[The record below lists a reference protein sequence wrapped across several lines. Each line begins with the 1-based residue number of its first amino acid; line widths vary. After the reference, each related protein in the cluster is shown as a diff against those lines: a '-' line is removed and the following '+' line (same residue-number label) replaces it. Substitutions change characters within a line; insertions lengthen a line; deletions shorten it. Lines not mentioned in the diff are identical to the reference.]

1 MTDTLTAT
9 PDALTRLGWTDA
21 DARHTEGTTTPAR
34 VVVQHGTVCD
44 VLLPSADGTLTAH
57 TAPTTPA
64 LPVTP
69 VAGDWVG
76 LGADGRIH
84 TVAPRRAVLTRSGGH
99 GHGRQILA
107 ANIDTVLVVVPLA
120 GGLNAAM
127 VERLSVM
134 AWDSGAQPVLVLSK
148 SDTTDDAGARDTDT
162 AELLSPG
169 VPVIPVS
176 VRTGDGLDTL
186 RSHLGPGTTAVMLG
200 PSGAGKTSLLNA
212 LEGTTEAVA
221 EVGRSGGRHT
231 TTTRRLH
238 LLASGGVLLDIPGIR
253 SLEVAAG
260 REAVDDVFTDIAA
273 LADHCRYADC
283 GHDGDGGCAVTEGLL
298 TGALSPDRLATWRK
312 LQGEI
317 AYRRRREDPA
327 EMADM
332 RRQWKAVSKQAR
344 RNGRR

>member
-1 MTDTLTAT
+1 MTDTLTA
-9 PDALTRLGWTDA
+9 PAALARLGWTDT
-21 DARHTEGTTTPAR
+21 DTPYTSGTTTAAR
-34 VVVQHGTVCD
+34 VVVHHGTVCD
-44 VLLPSADGTLTAH
+44 VLRPEPDGTLTAH
-57 TAPTTPA
+57 TAPITPT

-69 VAGDWVG
+69 VAGDWVE
-76 LGADGRIH
+76 LGADGRVH
-84 TVAPRRAVLTRSGGH
+84 AVAPRRAVLTRSGAGH
-99 GHGRQILA
+99 NRQILA

-127 VERLSVM
+127 VERLCVM
-134 AWDSGAQPVLVLSK
+134 AWDSGAQPVLVLTK
-148 SDTTDDAGARDTDT
+148 SDTTDDAGAEDTET

-176 VRTGDGLDTL
+176 VLTGHGLDTL
-186 RSHLGPGTTAVMLG
+186 RCHLGPGTTAVMLG

-221 EVGRSGGRHT
+221 AVGRSGGRHT
-231 TTTRRLH
+231 TTARRLH

-260 REAVDDVFTDIAA
+260 PEAVDDVFTHIAA
-273 LADHCRYADC
+273 LAAHCRYGDC
-283 GHDGDGGCAVTEGLL
+283 GHDSDGGCAVTEAVGI
-298 TGALSPDRLATWRK
+298 GALSPDRLATWRK

>member
-1 MTDTLTAT
+1 MTDTLTA
-9 PDALTRLGWTDA
+9 PDALTRLGWTDT
-21 DARHTEGTTTPAR
+21 DTLHTSGTTGAAR

-44 VLLPSADGTLTAH
+44 VLRPEADGTLTAH
-57 TAPTTPA
+57 TAPVTPA

-69 VAGDWVG
+69 VAGDWVE

-84 TVAPRRAVLTRSGGH
+84 AVAPRRAVLTRSGAGQ
-99 GHGRQILA
+99 GRQILA

-134 AWDSGAQPVLVLSK
+134 AWDSGAQPVLVLTK
-148 SDTTDDAGARDTDT
+148 SDTTDDAGAADTET

-176 VRTGDGLDTL
+176 VLTGDGLDTL

-221 EVGRSGGRHT
+221 AVGRAGGRHT

-260 REAVDDVFTDIAA
+260 PEAVDDVFTDIAA
-273 LADHCRYADC
+273 LATHCRYGDC
-283 GHDGDGGCAVTEGLL
+283 GHDGDGGCAVTEAVG

>member
-1 MTDTLTAT
+1 MTDTLTA
-9 PDALTRLGWTDA
+9 PAALTRLGWTDT
-21 DARHTEGTTTPAR
+21 DTPYTSGTTTAAR
-34 VVVQHGTVCD
+34 VVVHHGTVCD
-44 VLLPSADGTLTAH
+44 VLRPEPDGTLTAH
-57 TAPTTPA
+57 TAPITPT

-69 VAGDWVG
+69 VAGDWVE
-76 LGADGRIH
+76 LGADGRVH
-84 TVAPRRAVLTRSGGH
+84 AVAPRRAVLTRSGA

-127 VERLSVM
+127 VERLCVM
-134 AWDSGAQPVLVLSK
+134 AWDSGAQPVLVLTK
-148 SDTTDDAGARDTDT
+148 SDTTDDAGAEDTET

-176 VRTGDGLDTL
+176 VLTGHGLDTL
-186 RSHLGPGTTAVMLG
+186 RRHLGPGTTAVMLG

-221 EVGRSGGRHT
+221 AVGRSGGRHT
-231 TTTRRLH
+231 TTARRLH

-260 REAVDDVFTDIAA
+260 PEAVDDVFTDIAA
-273 LADHCRYADC
+273 LAAHCRYGDC
-283 GHDGDGGCAVTEGLL
+283 GHDSDGGCAVTEAVGI
-298 TGALSPDRLATWRK
+298 GALSPDRLATWRK

>member
-1 MTDTLTAT
+1 MTDTLTA
-9 PDALTRLGWTDA
+9 PDALTRLGWTDT
-21 DARHTEGTTTPAR
+21 DALDAGRTSSVAR

-44 VLLPSADGTLTAH
+44 VLRAEADGTLTAH
-57 TAPTTPA
+57 SAPVTPA

-69 VAGDWVG
+69 VAGDWVE

-84 TVAPRRAVLTRSGGH
+84 AVAPRRAVLTRSGA

-134 AWDSGAQPVLVLSK
+134 AWDSGAQPVLVLTK
-148 SDTTDDAGARDTDT
+148 SDTTDDAGAADTET

-176 VRTGDGLDTL
+176 VLTGDGLDTL

-212 LEGTTEAVA
+212 LEGITEAVA
-221 EVGRSGGRHT
+221 AVGRSGGRHT

-260 REAVDDVFTDIAA
+260 PEAVDDVFTDIAA
-273 LADHCRYADC
+273 LAVHCRYGDC
-283 GHDGDGGCAVTEGLL
+283 GHGGDGGCAVTEAVG

-332 RRQWKAVSKQAR
+332 RRQWKAVSRQAR

>member
-1 MTDTLTAT
+1 MTDTLTT
-9 PDALTRLGWTDA
+9 PDALTRLGWTDT
-21 DARHTEGTTTPAR
+21 DTPHRTGTTTLAR
-34 VVVQHGTVCD
+34 VVVHHGTVCD
-44 VLLPSADGTLTAH
+44 VLRPETDGTLTAH
-57 TAPTTPA
+57 TATITPA

-69 VAGDWVG
+69 VAGDWVE
-76 LGADGRIH
+76 LGADSRIH
-84 TVAPRRAVLTRSGGH
+84 AVAPRRAVLTRSGV

-134 AWDSGAQPVLVLSK
+134 AWDSGAQPVLVLTK
-148 SDTTDDAGARDTDT
+148 SDTTDDAGAADTEA

-169 VPVIPVS
+169 VPVISVS
-176 VRTGDGLDTL
+176 VLSGDGLDTL

-221 EVGRSGGRHT
+221 AVGRSGGRHT

-260 REAVDDVFTDIAA
+260 PDAVDDVFTDVAA
-273 LADHCRYADC
+273 LAAHCRYGDC
-283 GHDGDGGCAVTEGLL
+283 GHDGDGGCAVTEAAR

-327 EMADM
+327 EMADI

>member
-1 MTDTLTAT
+1 
-9 PDALTRLGWTDA
+9 
-21 DARHTEGTTTPAR
+21 
-34 VVVQHGTVCD
+34 V
-44 VLLPSADGTLTAH
+44 
-57 TAPTTPA
+57 
-64 LPVTP
+64 
-69 VAGDWVG
+69 
-76 LGADGRIH
+76 
-84 TVAPRRAVLTRSGGH
+84 PRCAVLTRAGG
-99 GHGRQILA
+99 GGRGRQVLA
-107 ANIDTVLVVVPLA
+107 ANVDTVLVVVPLA
-120 GGLNAAM
+120 GGLNAVM

-134 AWDSGAQPVLVLSK
+134 AWDSGARPVLVLSK
-148 SDTTDDAGARDTDT
+148 SDTTDDAGAGDTAV

-176 VRTGDGLDTL
+176 VLTGEGLDIL

-221 EVGRSGGRHT
+221 GIGRAGGRHT

-238 LLASGGVLLDIPGIR
+238 LLAAGGVLLDIPGIR

-260 REAVDDVFTDIAA
+260 REAVDDVFSDIAA
-273 LADHCRYADC
+273 LAAHCRYADC
-283 GHDGDGGCAVTEGLL
+283 GHDGDGGCAVEEAARTGSLRAARL
-298 TGALSPDRLATWRK
+298 TSWRK

-317 AYRRRREDPA
+317 AYRRRREEPA

-344 RNGRR
+344 RGGRR

>member
-1 MTDTLTAT
+1 MTDTLTA
-9 PDALTRLGWTDA
+9 PDALTRLGWTGI
-21 DARHTEGTTTPAR
+21 DARHTIDTTTLAR
-34 VVVQHGTVCD
+34 VVVHHGTVCEA
-44 VLLPSADGTLTAH
+44 LRPETDGTLTTH
-57 TAPTTPA
+57 TAPIAPA

-69 VAGDWVG
+69 VAGDWVE
-76 LGADGRIH
+76 LGFDGRIH
-84 TVAPRRAVLTRSGGH
+84 AVAPRRAVLTRSGA

-120 GGLNAAM
+120 DGLNAAM

-134 AWDSGAQPVLVLSK
+134 AWDSGAQPVLVLTK
-148 SDTTDDAGARDTDT
+148 SDTTADAGAEDTET

-176 VRTGDGLDTL
+176 ALTGDGLDSL

-221 EVGRSGGRHT
+221 AVGRGGGRHT

-260 REAVDDVFTDIAA
+260 PEAVDDVFTDIAA
-273 LADHCRYADC
+273 LAAHCRYGDC
-283 GHDGDGGCAVTEGLL
+283 GHDGDSGCAVTEATR

>member
-1 MTDTLTAT
+1 MTGTAAT
-9 PDALTRLGWTDA
+9 ASATAETRLGHMPA
-21 DARHTEGTTTPAR
+21 GTGWAR
-34 VVVQHGTVCD
+34 VVVHHGTVCD
-44 VLLPSADGTLTAH
+44 VLRPADDGTLKAH
-57 TAPTTPA
+57 TAAVAPA

-69 VAGDWVG
+69 VAGDWIR
-76 LGADGRIH
+76 LGDDGRVH
-84 TVAPRRAVLTRSGGH
+84 AVAPRRTVLGRAGAA
-99 GHGRQILA
+99 GHGRQVLA

-120 GGLNAAM
+120 GGLNTTM

-134 AWDSGAQPVLVLSK
+134 AWDSGAQPVLVLTK
-148 SDTTDDAGARDTDT
+148 SDTTDDAGTEDATT
-162 AELLSPG
+162 AAALSPG

-176 VRTGDGLDTL
+176 VLTKDGLDAL
-186 RSHLGPGTTAVMLG
+186 CPHLGPGTTAVLLG

-212 LEGTTEAVA
+212 LEGTAEAVA
-221 EVGRSGGRHT
+221 APGRAGGRHT

-238 LLASGGVLLDIPGIR
+238 LLSSGGVLLDIPGIR

-260 REAVDDVFTDIAA
+260 REAVDDVFTDLAA
-273 LADHCRYADC
+273 LAALAAHCRYADC
-283 GHDGDGGCAVTEGLL
+283 SHDGDSGCAVEEAVR
-298 TGALSPDRLATWRK
+298 TGTLPTTRLATWRK

-317 AYRRRREDPA
+317 AHRRRRENPA

>member
-1 MTDTLTAT
+1 MTDTLTVPA
-9 PDALTRLGWTDA
+9 ALTRLGWTEADA
-21 DARHTEGTTTPAR
+21 DRAGATTRPGR
-34 VVVQHGTVCD
+34 VVVHHGTVCE
-44 VLLPSADGTLTAH
+44 VLIPADDGTLTPH
-57 TAPTTPA
+57 TAPLAPHV
-64 LPVTP
+64 PVTP
-69 VAGDWVG
+69 VAGDWVE
-76 LGADGRIH
+76 LGGDGRVH
-84 TVAPRRAVLTRSGGH
+84 AVAPRRAVLTRAGAA

-120 GGLNAAM
+120 GGLSATM

-134 AWDSGAQPVLVLSK
+134 AWDSGAQPVLVLTK
-148 SDTTDDAGARDTDT
+148 SDTTDDAGTEDAAS

-186 RSHLGPGTTAVMLG
+186 RAHLGSGTTAVMLG

-212 LEGTTEAVA
+212 LEGTDEAVA
-221 EVGRSGGRHT
+221 DLGRAGGRHT

-238 LLASGGVLLDIPGIR
+238 LLTSGGVLLDIPGIR

-260 REAVDDVFTDIAA
+260 QEAVDDVFTDIAG
-273 LADHCRYADC
+273 LAAHCRYADC
-283 GHDGDGGCAVTEGLL
+283 GHDGDGGCAVEDAAR
-298 TGALSPDRLATWRK
+298 TGALPETRLTTWRK

-344 RNGRR
+344 RSGRR